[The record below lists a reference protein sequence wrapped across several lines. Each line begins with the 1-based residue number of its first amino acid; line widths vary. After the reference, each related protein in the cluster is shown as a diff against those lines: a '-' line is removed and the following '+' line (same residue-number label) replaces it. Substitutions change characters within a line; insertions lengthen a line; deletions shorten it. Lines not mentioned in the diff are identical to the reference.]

1 MLNDLRYALRTLRA
15 NRLFAAMA
23 MLSLALGIGANTA
36 IYSFM
41 DAILVRTL
49 PIQNPE
55 SLVVMQWHSKGR
67 PAVVQGINGS
77 MWDDPAFGNVSPN
90 LPWRAFEI
98 LSKENPALS
107 HVVAYRSTYRIT
119 TVIQGQGTVVEGL
132 YCTGGFFG
140 ALGTPPAAGRLI
152 GADDDREGAPPVAV
166 VAYGFA
172 QRRFG
177 GAEQALGQTAIVN
190 DTPFTIVGVTHPGFP
205 GIAPGQRHDFYMPMM
220 ASIQVD
226 RIYAGNPR
234 ERFTDQRFYWAEILG
249 RMKPGVTLPQA
260 QAALGP
266 MFHQIVNGVAK
277 TEEER
282 KDLPKLMVKDASG
295 GLDQMRRQYS
305 KPLFFLMT
313 LVGLI
318 LTIACAN
325 LANLLLARAAGR
337 RREMAVR
344 LSLGAGRMR
353 IVRQLLT
360 ESLLLASLG
369 GVLGL
374 AFAYWGI
381 RGLSVLM
388 ANGRESFLLD
398 VTLNWRVLGVT
409 MGLALVTGVLF
420 GLAPALQSTRVDL
433 TTALKQTRAGES
445 RKRIGAWLKVSMSQ
459 TLVVT
464 QIAVSL
470 LLLVSAGLFVR
481 TLTKLNS
488 IDVGFNREN
497 LLLFNVNAR
506 QAGYREEAMPRFFA
520 NLHERFAS
528 IPGVRSAS
536 ASNMAMVSHSV
547 NSGTVQV
554 PGYTGADTSTSFL
567 SVAPKFFETMQI
579 PILLGRAIDDRDVAG
594 GAQVA
599 VVNEVFVKRF
609 MAGQSPVGKRF
620 RQGRA
625 ANAREY
631 EIVGVARNARYS
643 SLKNEIPAVAYSPYT
658 HNPRSLGS
666 LTFELRAAGD
676 PMGLVASVREI
687 VRQAD
692 SRIPVTDIR
701 TQEAVIDQTIG
712 QERTFATLCTS
723 FALLAVAIACVGLY
737 GTMAYSVARRTNEIG
752 LRMALGAERKKL
764 IWMVLRE
771 VFVMAAVG
779 LAIGVPVALATTKFV
794 KSFLFDMKP
803 NDPWAIA
810 GAAVVLVLAAVVAG
824 YGPAWRASRIDPWN
838 ALRHE

>member
-1 MLNDLRYALRTLRA
+1 VL
-15 NRLFAAMA
+15 
-23 MLSLALGIGANTA
+23 
-36 IYSFM
+36 
-41 DAILVRTL
+41 
-49 PIQNPE
+49 
-55 SLVVMQWHSKGR
+55 
-67 PAVVQGINGS
+67 
-77 MWDDPAFGNVSPN
+77 
-90 LPWRAFEI
+90 
-98 LSKENPALS
+98 
-107 HVVAYRSTYRIT
+107 
-119 TVIQGQGTVVEGL
+119 
-132 YCTGGFFG
+132 
-140 ALGTPPAAGRLI
+140 
-152 GADDDREGAPPVAV
+152 
-166 VAYGFA
+166 
-172 QRRFG
+172 
-177 GAEQALGQTAIVN
+177 
-190 DTPFTIVGVTHPGFP
+190 
-205 GIAPGQRHDFYMPMM
+205 
-220 ASIQVD
+220 
-226 RIYAGNPR
+226 
-234 ERFTDQRFYWAEILG
+234 
-249 RMKPGVTLPQA
+249 
-260 QAALGP
+260 
-266 MFHQIVNGVAK
+266 
-277 TEEER
+277 
-282 KDLPKLMVKDASG
+282 DASR

-369 GVLGL
+369 GLLGL
-374 AFAYWGI
+374 LFAHWGI
-381 RGLSVLM
+381 RGLTVLM

-398 VTLNWRVLGVT
+398 VALNSRVLAVT
-409 MGLALVTGVLF
+409 MGLAVLTGVLF

-445 RKRIGAWLKVSMSQ
+445 RKRIGAWLKVSLSQ

-470 LLLVSAGLFVR
+470 LLLVAAGLFVR
-481 TLTKLNS
+481 TLSKLNS
-488 IDVGFNREN
+488 IEVGFNREN
-497 LLLFNVNAR
+497 LLLFSVNAR
-506 QAGYREEAMPRFFA
+506 QAGYSQEAMPRFFA

-536 ASNMAMVSHSV
+536 ASNFGMVTQSM
-547 NSGTVQV
+547 NSGRIQI
-554 PGYTGADTSTSFL
+554 PGLTDPDASAAFL

-579 PILLGRAIDDRDVAG
+579 PILLGRAIDERDVAA
-594 GAQVA
+594 GAKVA
-599 VVNEVFVKRF
+599 VVNEVFVKKYLG
-609 MAGQSPVGKRF
+609 GQSPVGMRF
-620 RQGRA
+620 RQGRS
-625 ANAREY
+625 ANATEY
-631 EIVGVARNARYS
+631 EIVGVARNARYH
-643 SLKNEIPAVAYSPYT
+643 SLKNEIPAVAYNPYT
-658 HNPRSLGS
+658 HQPQTLGS

-676 PMGLVASVREI
+676 PLALVGAVREI

-701 TQEAVIDQTIG
+701 TQEAAIDQTIG
-712 QERTFATLCTS
+712 QERTFATLCTA

-737 GTMAYSVARRTNEIG
+737 GTMAYSVARRTNELG
-752 LRMALGAERKKL
+752 LRMALGAQRKKL

-771 VFVMAAVG
+771 VFAMAAVG

-794 KSFLFDMKP
+794 QSFLFEMKP

-810 GAAVVLVLAAVVAG
+810 GAAVVLVLAAVAAG